1 MTQKSRWS
9 VEQLRNLRDLEAA
22 FPEGHITL
30 FPIIQDWG
38 RNIKWDAR
46 VYVKGAAGVLP
57 VDKESLLS
65 IGASEVEADEWVER
79 TGKALVALRRL
90 YPAMIPQLEARLKEL
105 EATALRGPEAA
116 LPEAAPEPEAVR
128 VSD

>member
-1 MTQKSRWS
+1 MTKQNRWT
-9 VEQLRNLRDLEAA
+9 VEQLRTLRDLEAP

-57 VDKESLLS
+57 VDKVSLLS
-65 IGASEVEADEWVER
+65 IGASEAEAVKWVAMTDR
-79 TGKALVALRRL
+79 ALVSLRAL
-90 YPAMIPQLEARLKEL
+90 YPALLPELEARLKAL
-105 EATALRGPEAA
+105 AEAAPAA
-116 LPEAAPEPEAVR
+116 LPAGEPAR

>member
-1 MTQKSRWS
+1 MVQKMVRWTE
-9 VEQLRNLRDLEAA
+9 EQLRHLRDLEAP
-22 FPEGHITL
+22 FPEGHICL

-46 VYVKGAAGVLP
+46 IYPKGAAGVLP

-65 IGASEVEADEWVER
+65 IGATDAEADEWVARTER
-79 TGKALVALRRL
+79 ALSALRRL

-105 EATALRGPEAA
+105 EAAVPAV
-116 LPEAAPEPEAVR
+116 LPAGELKL
-128 VSD
+128 